1 MKIYDRRSRSYIEI
15 EQYGSGKL
23 EFLYHNPV
31 GRLLLWLA
39 VSPLVS
45 GIYGKMQG
53 TRKSAS
59 KIAPFN
65 EKNHI
70 DMNDFEDREYVSFND
85 FFTRKIRDGKRP
97 IDTNNDAFISPAD
110 SKLLVYEINDQTMLH
125 VKGRDYE
132 VSEICE
138 GYDTDKFKG
147 GLALVFRLCMDDYHR
162 YCFTDSGKV
171 IKRSKIKG
179 KLHTVSPI
187 SKDKK
192 IYKENT
198 RNISLLETDNF
209 GTMIF
214 VEVGA
219 LLVGKII
226 DHGADVFEKGQ
237 EKGYFEPGG
246 STVII
251 FVEKNIL
258 KVDEDIMEQSRNG
271 VETCVRYGERI
282 GGKNA

>member
-59 KIAPFN
+59 KIAPFI

-97 IDTNNDAFISPAD
+97 IDTSNDAFISPAD

-251 FVEKNIL
+251 FVERDIL

>member
-59 KIAPFN
+59 KIAPFI

-132 VSEICE
+132 VSEICA
-138 GYDTDKFKG
+138 GYETDKFKG

>member
-59 KIAPFN
+59 KIAPFI

-97 IDTNNDAFISPAD
+97 IDTNKDSFISPAD
-110 SKLLVYEINDQTMLH
+110 SKLMVYEINDQTMLH

-251 FVEKNIL
+251 FVEKDIL

>member
-1 MKIYDRRSRSYIEI
+1 MKIYDRRSKSYIEI

-59 KIAPFN
+59 KIAPFI

-171 IKRSKIKG
+171 IRRSTIKG

-198 RNISLLETDNF
+198 RNISLLETDNLRR
-209 GTMIF
+209 TS
-214 VEVGA
+214 
-219 LLVGKII
+219 L
-226 DHGADVFEKGQ
+226 
-237 EKGYFEPGG
+237 
-246 STVII
+246 
-251 FVEKNIL
+251 
-258 KVDEDIMEQSRNG
+258 R
-271 VETCVRYGERI
+271 
-282 GGKNA
+282 